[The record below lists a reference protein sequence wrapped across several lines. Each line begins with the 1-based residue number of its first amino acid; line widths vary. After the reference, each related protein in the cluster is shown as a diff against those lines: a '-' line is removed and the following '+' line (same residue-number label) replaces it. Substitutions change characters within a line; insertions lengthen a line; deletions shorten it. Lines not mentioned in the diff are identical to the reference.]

1 MEALLWILGVGLSI
15 ALVHF
20 KTRRSILLANISFC
34 LVMFFSCLLQQ
45 AHCLA
50 YINLISIGWILVCL
64 YPVTARYL
72 QAPANVFVSICLLAV
87 VVFPMIYA
95 GVTDLIILLAF
106 SMGRFAET
114 LKSPQNMRWVYL
126 VCQTSWISYACIES
140 LELQLLTGTISIVSI
155 LCSLYAENRRTLTT
169 ATAGKSQIKQKP
181 RLFPAFAVISI
192 PSPLSQSRL
201 RRD

>member
-1 MEALLWILGVGLSI
+1 METLLWVLGVGLSM

-34 LVMFFSCLLQQ
+34 VVMFFSCLLQQ

-50 YINLISIGWILVCL
+50 YINLIAIGWILVCL

-72 QAPANVFVSICLLAV
+72 QAPVNVFISVCVLAV

-126 VCQTSWISYACIES
+126 LCQVSWISYASIES
-140 LELQLLTGTISIVSI
+140 LELQLLTGTISLVSI
-155 LCSLYAENRRTLTT
+155 LCSIYAENLRNSM
-169 ATAGKSQIKQKP
+169 AAGAEKRQIQQKSQ
-181 RLFPAFAVISI
+181 LFPALAVISI
-192 PSPLSQSRL
+192 PCLSSQNRL
-201 RRD
+201 RRG